1 MRSFYCFEGLIVI
14 KSVFFSFIFIFS
26 ICALGYSQETIITG
40 KVTDAASGDPIPF
53 VNVVFKGTSLGM
65 TTDFDGKF
73 KIKSLSLLKSD
84 SIVASYIGYKPR
96 SKKFKKG
103 VTQVINFQ
111 LQEDVTNLQEVV
123 IKSGENPA
131 FPIMRKIIDNKS
143 INDKRRLSGYEHDT
157 YSKMEIDADN
167 ISEKLREKKVMKK
180 IAQVLDS
187 LDRIAGED
195 GKPILPLYI
204 SESVSKIY
212 YRDNPSLKKELIQ
225 KNKVNGVM
233 GEGYSDLLSQV
244 IGPSM
249 QDYNFYSNW
258 LNFGQKAFVSPIADG
273 WRAYYDYELL
283 DSAELGGHFCYRLD
297 FFPKSEQALAFSGTM
312 WITKD
317 EYSIKQI
324 DATMG
329 STANINFIEK
339 IKIQHEYEKVAG
351 GAWLPSKS
359 RVLIDVGELT
369 SNSAGL
375 LAKFYTSNR
384 NFVVNKPKPTSF
396 FDTAIEKA
404 EDANLEEE
412 EKVWDTLRHEPL
424 TKTEQNVYQMI
435 DTIKNIP
442 IVRSYIDAIRLVV
455 NGYYTSGKLD
465 WGPYLA
471 AIAWNNHEGF
481 RLQAGFRTNIKFS
494 RKWVLGGRLAY
505 GFHDQQ
511 FKYQAF
517 VTKILD
523 RKRWSTFTLRAR
535 YDLNRLGLDEDL
547 ITDFPVFL
555 FASRWGQYNKSFYYH
570 EYRATF
576 ERELFKGFTQR
587 VALRQFNFDPI
598 YNFEYYTKPSDIATS
613 PTSST
618 FQASEV
624 FFESRYARDQV
635 FIQNGNNRIGLES
648 KRWPVFTLR
657 YTHGF
662 RSSFGD
668 FNYDKIRLNINKR
681 VKMGPLG
688 NGYINLTGEQ
698 IFGRLPYPL
707 LNMPLGNQ
715 SPVYSPVNF
724 NLLRFGEFATDQYIA
739 LQYRQNF
746 EGLFL
751 NNMPMLQKLKWRLL
765 ATANVLVGGLK
776 QSNQDVIVPPSPS
789 LSERELKEYN
799 KFRTFALDP
808 EKPYIELGYGVEN
821 IFKFLRVDFIHRL
834 SYLDLP
840 NNPRSFGVLFTI
852 QLKL

>member
-1 MRSFYCFEGLIVI
+1 VVKQVSF
-14 KSVFFSFIFIFS
+14 VFIALFSFVGFIR
-26 ICALGYSQETIITG
+26 AQETIVTG
-40 KVTDAASGDPIPF
+40 KVTDAGSGDPIPF
-53 VNVVFKGTSLGM
+53 VNVVFKGTSIGM

-73 KIKSLSLLKSD
+73 RIKALALIPSD
-84 SIVASYIGYKPR
+84 SIIATYIGYKAKA
-96 SKKFKKG
+96 KKIKKG
-103 VTQVINFQ
+103 VQQVINIQ
-111 LQEDVTNLQEVV
+111 LEEDVTKLQEVV

-131 FPIMRKIIDNKS
+131 FPIMRKVIDNKNV
-143 INDKRRLSGYEHDT
+143 NDKKKLAAYEHET

-167 ISEKLREKKVMKK
+167 ISAKLREKKVMRK

-195 GKPILPLYI
+195 GKPILPLFI

-212 YRDNPSLKKELIQ
+212 YRDNPSMKKEFIQ

-233 GEGYSDLLSQV
+233 GDGYSDLLAQV

-297 FFPKSEQALAFSGTM
+297 FFPKSEQSLAFTGTM
-312 WITKD
+312 WITKG
-317 EYSIKQI
+317 EYAIKQI

-339 IKIQHEYEKVAG
+339 IKIQHEYEKVEG
-351 GAWLPSKS
+351 GAWLPSKC

-375 LAKFYTSNR
+375 LAKFYVSNK

-404 EDANLEEE
+404 EDANIEEE
-412 EKVWDTLRHEPL
+412 DKVWDTLRHDPL
-424 TKTEQNVYQMI
+424 TKTEQNVYHMI

-442 IVRSYIDAIRLVV
+442 IVRSYIDVIKLVV
-455 NGYYTSGKLD
+455 NGYYTAGKVD
-465 WGPYLA
+465 VGPYLA

-494 RKWVLGGRLAY
+494 RKWVLGARLAY

-517 VTKILD
+517 VTKIMD
-523 RKRWSTFTLRAR
+523 RKRWTTFTLRAR

-547 ITDFPVFL
+547 ITEFPLFL
-555 FASRWGQYNKSFYYH
+555 YASRWGQYNKSFYYH

-587 VALRQFNFDPI
+587 VALRQYDFDPI
-598 YNFEYYTKPSDIATS
+598 YNFEYYTNPSDIAGS
-613 PTSST
+613 PISNT

-624 FFESRYARDQV
+624 FLESRYARDQI
-635 FIQNGNNRIGLES
+635 FIQNGNSRIGLES

-662 RSSFGD
+662 KGPLGD
-668 FNYDKIRLNINKR
+668 FEYDKIRLNINKR
-681 VKMGPLG
+681 IKMGPFG

-698 IFGRLPYPL
+698 IYGRLPYPL

-715 SPVYSPVNF
+715 SPIYSPVNF
-724 NLLRFGEFATDQYIA
+724 NLLRFGEFATDQYVA

-751 NNMPMLQKLKWRLL
+751 NRIPLIQKLKWRLL
-765 ATANVLVGGLK
+765 ATANILVGGLK
-776 QSNQDVIVPPSPS
+776 KSNQELIPPPPIFDPI
-789 LSERELKEYN
+789 LEKEELKKYN
-799 KFRTFALDP
+799 KLRTYALDP
-808 EKPYIELGYGVEN
+808 ERPYIELGYGVEN
-821 IFKFLRVDFIHRL
+821 IFRFLRIDFIHRL

-840 NNPRSFGVLFTI
+840 SDPRSFGVLFTV

>member
-1 MRSFYCFEGLIVI
+1 
-14 KSVFFSFIFIFS
+14 
-26 ICALGYSQETIITG
+26 
-40 KVTDAASGDPIPF
+40 
-53 VNVVFKGTSLGM
+53 
-65 TTDFDGKF
+65 
-73 KIKSLSLLKSD
+73 
-84 SIVASYIGYKPR
+84 
-96 SKKFKKG
+96 
-103 VTQVINFQ
+103 
-111 LQEDVTNLQEVV
+111 
-123 IKSGENPA
+123 
-131 FPIMRKIIDNKS
+131 
-143 INDKRRLSGYEHDT
+143 
-157 YSKMEIDADN
+157 
-167 ISEKLREKKVMKK
+167 
-180 IAQVLDS
+180 
-187 LDRIAGED
+187 
-195 GKPILPLYI
+195 
-204 SESVSKIY
+204 
-212 YRDNPSLKKELIQ
+212 
-225 KNKVNGVM
+225 
-233 GEGYSDLLSQV
+233 
-244 IGPSM
+244 
-249 QDYNFYSNW
+249 
-258 LNFGQKAFVSPIADG
+258 
-273 WRAYYDYELL
+273 
-283 DSAELGGHFCYRLD
+283 
-297 FFPKSEQALAFSGTM
+297 
-312 WITKD
+312 
-317 EYSIKQI
+317 
-324 DATMG
+324 MG

-751 NNMPMLQKLKWRLL
+751 NNIPMLQKLKWRLL

-789 LSERELKEYN
+789 LSERELTEYN

>member
-1 MRSFYCFEGLIVI
+1 VIRKLSLSLFALVSFFGLLR
-14 KSVFFSFIFIFS
+14 
-26 ICALGYSQETIITG
+26 AQETIVTG
-40 KVTDAASGDPIPF
+40 KVTDAGSGDPIPF
-53 VNVVFKGTSLGM
+53 VNVVFKGTSIGM

-73 KIKSLSLLKSD
+73 RIKALALIPSD
-84 SIVASYIGYKPR
+84 SIVATYIGYKAK
-96 SKKFKKG
+96 SKKIKKG
-103 VTQVINFQ
+103 IQQVVNIQ
-111 LQEDVTNLQEVV
+111 LEEDVTKLQEVV

-131 FPIMRKIIDNKS
+131 FPIMRRVIDNKS
-143 INDKRRLSGYEHDT
+143 VNDKKKLAGYEHET

-167 ISEKLREKKVMKK
+167 ISAKLREKKVMRK

-195 GKPILPLYI
+195 GKPILPLFI

-212 YRDNPSLKKELIQ
+212 YRDNPSMKKEFIQ

-233 GEGYSDLLSQV
+233 GDGYSDLLAQV

-283 DSAELGGHFCYRLD
+283 DSATLDGHFCYRLD
-297 FFPKSEQALAFSGTM
+297 FFPKSEQALAFTGTM
-312 WITKD
+312 WITKN
-317 EYSIKQI
+317 EYAIKQI

-339 IKIQHEYEKVAG
+339 IKIQHEYEKVEG

-375 LAKFYTSNR
+375 LAKFYVSNK

-396 FDTAIEKA
+396 FDMAIEKA

-412 EKVWDTLRHEPL
+412 DKVWDTLRHDPL
-424 TKTEQNVYQMI
+424 TKTEQNVYHMI

-442 IVRSYIDAIRLVV
+442 IVRSYIDVIKLVI

-471 AIAWNNHEGF
+471 AIAWNNHEGI

-494 RKWVLGGRLAY
+494 RKWVLGARLAY

-523 RKRWSTFTLRAR
+523 RKRWTTLTFRAR

-547 ITDFPVFL
+547 VSEFPLFL
-555 FASRWGQYNKSFYYH
+555 YASRWGQYNKSFYYH

-587 VALRQFNFDPI
+587 VALRQYDFDPI

-613 PTSST
+613 PTANT

-624 FFESRYARDQV
+624 FLESRYARDQI

-662 RSSFGD
+662 KSPLGD
-668 FNYDKIRLNINKR
+668 FEYDKIRLNINKR
-681 VKMGPLG
+681 IKMGPLG
-688 NGYINLTGEQ
+688 NGYLNLTGEQ
-698 IFGRLPYPL
+698 IYGRLPYPL

-715 SPVYSPVNF
+715 SPIYSPVNF
-724 NLLRFGEFATDQYIA
+724 NLLRFGEFATDQYVA

-751 NNMPMLQKLKWRLL
+751 NRIPLIQKLKWRLL

-776 QSNQDVIVPPSPS
+776 QSNQSVIVPPSPF
-789 LSERELKEYN
+789 LSEKELKEYN

-840 NNPRSFGVLFTI
+840 NNPRNFGVLFTV